1 MTRRHTFLS
10 RLPAAV
16 SAAVTMATVV
26 AALVAALVAFAT
38 AARAHGD
45 EDHSKDAKR
54 PTESAATGA
63 GQGPATGG
71 AGFTSP
77 QRLPDGSV
85 NVPKAV
91 QRLYTVRTVVVE
103 EQSLPSSVALKGLVI
118 ADPAAAGRVQATQS
132 GIVQAGP
139 GGLPH
144 LGQKVVQG
152 QVLAYLAPQASGL
165 ERAATQAQLAELD
178 GQRVLAEQ
186 KLQRYAQLEGSVPQ
200 KEIDA
205 AGAEAASLTQRRQ
218 ALSAGLVGRVAL
230 VEPVPGV
237 ISSNAV
243 VAGQVVETR
252 ELLFERVRPDRLLVQ
267 ALAYDI
273 RIASDIEQATA
284 VTVGKEPLRLSF
296 LGAGLQLRE
305 QAIPLQFRITPPI
318 PALAVGQ
325 PLTVVI
331 ATKSRVKGYAVP
343 QAAVIQNAANE
354 TVVWVHESA
363 ERFKPR
369 RVQAQVLD
377 ATRSVVTAG
386 LKHGERVVV
395 QGATLLA
402 QVR

>member
-1 MTRRHTFLS
+1 MTRMRTFLS

-16 SAAVTMATVV
+16 SV
-26 AALVAALVAFAT
+26 AIVMTALVAALLASAT
-38 AARAHGD
+38 TARAHGD
-45 EDHSKDAKR
+45 EDHSKDAKK
-54 PTESAATGA
+54 PTESATAGA
-63 GQGPATGG
+63 GQGPATG
-71 AGFTSP
+71 ATSP

-91 QRLYTVRTVVVE
+91 QRLYTVRTMVVE
-103 EQSLPSSVALKGLVI
+103 EQSLPSSVELKGLII

-152 QVLAYLAPQASGL
+152 QVLAYLTPQASGL
-165 ERAATQAQLAELD
+165 ERAGTQAQLAEVN
-178 GQRVLAEQ
+178 GQLVVAEQ
-186 KLQRYAQLEGSVPQ
+186 KVQRYAQLEGSVPQ

-205 AGAEAASLTQRRQ
+205 ARAEAASLTRRRQ
-218 ALSAGLVGRVAL
+218 ALSAGLGGRVAL
-230 VEPVPGV
+230 VAPVPGV

-252 ELLFERVRPDRLLVQ
+252 ELLFELVRPDRLLVQ
-267 ALAYDI
+267 ALAYDT
-273 RIASDIEQATA
+273 RVVADIEQATA
-284 VTVGKEPLRLSF
+284 LTAGKEPLRLSF

-305 QAIPLQFRITPPI
+305 QAIPLQFRITPPV

-343 QAAVIQNAANE
+343 QAAVMQNAANE
-354 TVVWVHESA
+354 AVVWVHESA

-369 RVQAQVLD
+369 RVQVQVLD

-386 LKHGERVVV
+386 LMPGERVVV
-395 QGATLLA
+395 QGAPLLA
-402 QVR
+402 QIR

>member
-1 MTRRHTFLS
+1 MIHLRMLLP

-16 SAAVTMATVV
+16 SIAAAAVVVV
-26 AALVAALVAFAT
+26 ALAT

-45 EDHSKDAKR
+45 EDHSKDVKKL
-54 PTESAATGA
+54 TESAATGV
-63 GQGPATGG
+63 GSGPAASG

-103 EQSLPSSVALKGLVI
+103 EQSLPSSVELKGLVI

-152 QVLAYLAPQASGL
+152 QVLAYLMPQASGL
-165 ERAATQAQLAELD
+165 ERAGTQAQLAEVN
-178 GQRVLAEQ
+178 GQLVVAEQ
-186 KLQRYAQLEGSVPQ
+186 KMQRYAQLEGSVPQ

-205 AGAEAASLTQRRQ
+205 ARAEATSLAQRRQ
-218 ALSAGLVGRVAL
+218 ALSAGLGGRVAL
-230 VEPVPGV
+230 LAPVPGV

-243 VAGQVVETR
+243 VAGQVVEAR
-252 ELLFERVRPDRLLVQ
+252 ELLFELVRPDRLIVQ
-267 ALAYDI
+267 ALAYDT
-273 RIASDIEQATA
+273 RVVADIEQATA
-284 VTVGKEPLRLSF
+284 LTAGKEPLRLSF

-305 QAIPLQFRITPPI
+305 QAIPLQFRITPPV

-331 ATKSRVKGYAVP
+331 ATKSRVNGYAVP
-343 QAAVIQNAANE
+343 QAAVTQNAANE
-354 TVVWVHESA
+354 AVVWVHESA

-369 RVQAQVLD
+369 RVKVQVLD

-386 LKHGERVVV
+386 LMPGERVVV

>member
-1 MTRRHTFLS
+1 MSSSVRLS
-10 RLPAAV
+10 RHALAALT
-16 SAAVTMATVV
+16 VTV
-26 AALVAALVAFAT
+26 AATSAF
-38 AARAHGD
+38 AHGD
-45 EDHSKDAKR
+45 EDHSKDAAK
-54 PTESAATGA
+54 PGA
-63 GQGPATGG
+63 VQGVPADANG
-71 AGFTSP
+71 ATSP

-103 EQSLPSSVALKGLVI
+103 EQSLPSSVELKGTVI

-144 LGQKVVQG
+144 LGQKVAQD
-152 QVLAYLAPQASGL
+152 QVLAYLAPQANGL
-165 ERAATQAQLAELD
+165 ERAGTQAQLAEVNGLM
-178 GQRVLAEQ
+178 VVAEQ
-186 KLQRYAQLEGSVPQ
+186 KVQRYAQLEGSVPQ

-205 AGAEAASLTQRRQ
+205 ARAELTSLAQRKQ

-230 VEPVPGV
+230 TAPVPGV

-243 VAGQVVETR
+243 VAGQVVDAR
-252 ELLFERVRPDRLLVQ
+252 ELLFEIVRPDRLLVQ
-267 ALAYDI
+267 ALAYDA
-273 RIASDIEQATA
+273 RLGADIERVSALTA
-284 VTVGKEPLRLSF
+284 VKEPLRLAF
-296 LGAGLQLRE
+296 LGAGPQLRE
-305 QAIPLQFRITPPI
+305 QAIPLQFRITPPL

-325 PLTVVI
+325 PVTVIV
-331 ATKSRVKGYAVP
+331 ATRSRVKGYAVP
-343 QAAVIQNAANE
+343 QSAVTQNTANE

-369 RVQAQVLD
+369 KVQVQVLD
-377 ATRSVVTAG
+377 ATRSVITSG
-386 LKHGERVVV
+386 LNAGERVVT

>member
-1 MTRRHTFLS
+1 MSSSVRLS
-10 RLPAAV
+10 RHALAALT
-16 SAAVTMATVV
+16 VTV
-26 AALVAALVAFAT
+26 AATSAF
-38 AARAHGD
+38 AHGD
-45 EDHSKDAKR
+45 EDHSKDAAK
-54 PTESAATGA
+54 PGA
-63 GQGPATGG
+63 VQGVPADANG
-71 AGFTSP
+71 ATSP

-103 EQSLPSSVALKGLVI
+103 EQSLPSSVELKGTVI

-144 LGQKVVQG
+144 LGQKVAQD
-152 QVLAYLAPQASGL
+152 QVLAYLAPQANGL
-165 ERAATQAQLAELD
+165 ERAGTQAQLAEVNGLM
-178 GQRVLAEQ
+178 VVAEQ
-186 KLQRYAQLEGSVPQ
+186 KVQRYAQLEGSVPQ

-205 AGAEAASLTQRRQ
+205 ARAELTSLAQRKQ

-230 VEPVPGV
+230 TAPVPGV

-243 VAGQVVETR
+243 VAGQVVDAR
-252 ELLFERVRPDRLLVQ
+252 ELLFEIVRPDRLLVQ
-267 ALAYDI
+267 ALAYDA
-273 RIASDIEQATA
+273 RLGADIERVSALTA
-284 VTVGKEPLRLSF
+284 VKEPLRLAF
-296 LGAGLQLRE
+296 LGAGPQLRE
-305 QAIPLQFRITPPI
+305 QAIPLQFRITPPL

-325 PLTVVI
+325 SVTVIV
-331 ATKSRVKGYAVP
+331 ATRSRVKGYAVP
-343 QAAVIQNAANE
+343 QSAVTQNTANE

-369 RVQAQVLD
+369 KVQVQVLD
-377 ATRSVVTAG
+377 ATRSVITSG
-386 LKHGERVVV
+386 LNAGERVVT

>member
-1 MTRRHTFLS
+1 MTRLRTFS
-10 RLPAAV
+10 FRLPAAV
-16 SAAVTMATVV
+16 SVAVVM
-26 AALVAALVAFAT
+26 AALVALAT

-45 EDHSKDAKR
+45 EDHSKDVKK
-54 PTESAATGA
+54 PPESAATGT
-63 GQGPATGG
+63 GQGSATGG
-71 AGFTSP
+71 AGSTSP

-91 QRLYTVRTVVVE
+91 QRLYTLRTVVVE
-103 EQSLPSSVALKGLVI
+103 EQSLPSSVELKGLVI

-132 GIVQAGP
+132 GIVQPVP

-152 QVLAYLAPQASGL
+152 QVLAYLAPQANGL
-165 ERAATQAQLAELD
+165 ERAGTQAQLAEVN
-178 GQRVLAEQ
+178 GQMVVAEQ
-186 KLQRYAQLEGSVPQ
+186 KAQRYAQLEGSVPQ

-205 AGAEAASLTQRRQ
+205 ARAEVASLAQRRQ
-218 ALSAGLVGRVAL
+218 ALAAGLGGRVAL
-230 VEPVPGV
+230 VAPVPGV

-243 VAGQVVETR
+243 VAGQVVEAR
-252 ELLFERVRPDRLLVQ
+252 ELLFEIVRPDRLLVE
-267 ALAYDI
+267 ALAYDT
-273 RIASDIEQATA
+273 RAAADIEQSTA
-284 VTVGKEPLRLSF
+284 LTAGKESLRLSF
-296 LGAGLQLRE
+296 LGAGMQLRE
-305 QAIPLQFRITPPI
+305 QAIPLQFRITPPA

-325 PLTVVI
+325 SLTVVV

-343 QAAVIQNAANE
+343 QAAVTQSEANE

-369 RVQAQVLD
+369 KVQAQALD
-377 ATRSVVTAG
+377 ATRSVVTSGLAAG
-386 LKHGERVVV
+386 DRVVT

>member
-1 MTRRHTFLS
+1 MTRFRTFLS

-16 SAAVTMATVV
+16 SVAVAMAAV
-26 AALVAALVAFAT
+26 VAALVAFAT

-45 EDHSKDAKR
+45 EDHSKDAKA
-54 PTESAATGA
+54 PTESVTPGA

-71 AGFTSP
+71 AGATSP

-103 EQSLPSSVALKGLVI
+103 EQSLPSSVELKGLVI

-152 QVLAYLAPQASGL
+152 QVLAYLAPQANGL
-165 ERAATQAQLAELD
+165 ERAATQAQVAELN

-205 AGAEAASLTQRRQ
+205 ARAEAASLTRRRQ
-218 ALSAGLVGRVAL
+218 ALSAGLGGRVAL
-230 VEPVPGV
+230 VAPVPGV

-243 VAGQVVETR
+243 VAGQVVEAR
-252 ELLFERVRPDRLLVQ
+252 ELLFELVRPDRLLVQ

-273 RIASDIEQATA
+273 RIANDIEQSSA

-305 QAIPLQFRITPPI
+305 QAIPLQFRITPPV

-343 QAAVIQNAANE
+343 QAAVMQNAANE

-369 RVQAQVLD
+369 RVQVQVLD

-386 LKHGERVVV
+386 LMPGERVVV